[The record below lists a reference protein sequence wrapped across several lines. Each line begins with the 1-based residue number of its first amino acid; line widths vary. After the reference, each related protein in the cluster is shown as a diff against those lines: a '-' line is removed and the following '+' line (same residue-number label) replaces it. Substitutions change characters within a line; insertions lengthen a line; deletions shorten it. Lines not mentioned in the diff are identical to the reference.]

1 MSAQLSPIVSEF
13 ESEEQAASYDA
24 WFRKKIQD
32 SLDDDRPNVPH
43 DQVMSEMKSRLAAK
57 RDKRRND
64 R

>member
-13 ESEEQAASYDA
+13 ESEEQATSYDA
-24 WFRKKIQD
+24 WFRRQIQA
-32 SLDDDRPNVPH
+32 SMDDDRPNISH

-57 RDKRRND
+57 REKRRND

>member
-1 MSAQLSPIVSEF
+1 MSAQRSPIVSEF

-24 WFRKKIQD
+24 WFRKKIQA
-32 SLDDDRPNVPH
+32 SLDDDRPNISH
-43 DQVMSEMKSRLAAK
+43 DQVMQEMKNRLSAK